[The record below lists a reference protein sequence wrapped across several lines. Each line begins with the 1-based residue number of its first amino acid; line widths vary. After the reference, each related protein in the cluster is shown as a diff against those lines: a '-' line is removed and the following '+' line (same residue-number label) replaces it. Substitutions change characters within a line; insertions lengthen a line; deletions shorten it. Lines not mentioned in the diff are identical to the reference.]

1 MQSVYFC
8 AGNTFAT
15 GDRVAAALLQYAGVL
30 AETNGFDV
38 VDVPLRRPDGS
49 TGRVSLLLTPSS
61 QISAESLPLVASE
74 SDPVDEELLER
85 MHAAIDRRL
94 NPRSPQPENVSAE
107 DPHFDF

>member
-15 GDRVAAALLQYAGVL
+15 GDRMAAALLQYAGVL

-38 VDVPLRRPDGS
+38 VGVPLRRSDGS

-61 QISAESLPLVASE
+61 QISAESIPLLAGDI
-74 SDPVDEELLER
+74 DPVDEELIGR
-85 MHAAIDRRL
+85 MHAEMDRRL
-94 NPRSPQPENVSAE
+94 NPRYPQPETVPAE
-107 DPHFDF
+107 DSHFDF